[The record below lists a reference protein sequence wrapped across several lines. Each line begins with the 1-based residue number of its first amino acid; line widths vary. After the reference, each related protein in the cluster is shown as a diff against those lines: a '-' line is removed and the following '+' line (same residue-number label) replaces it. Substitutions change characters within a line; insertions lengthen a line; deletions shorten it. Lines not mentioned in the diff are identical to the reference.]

1 MSNLTEYGQ
10 GIVNDLGSRYGLS
23 SDAVICMIQAVINGN
38 GTMAQFYCPELGG
51 GGQWMRGGMTMVG
64 DMFNNGLKNTVNNLC
79 SEIAS
84 ILAGGQMIF
93 QAPAASASG
102 KGGFQSNNWWPSE
115 LGSPSSSGAQNNIRY
130 AIFPHCHRLALD
142 SNGQVS
148 VYDTQ
153 QHQIGGVSQQQ
164 GGGSSLTFSSQFG
177 TVYLTSLPIV
187 SGHNPFL
194 DQSSASSPASN
205 TSNRA
210 PEPVQSAPAQPQNNG
225 GNRDDVFAAIEKLA
239 SLRDMGI
246 LSEQEFSNKKSE
258 LLQRL

>member
-1 MSNLTEYGQ
+1 MSKLTGYGQ
-10 GIVNDLGSRYGLS
+10 GVVNDLSSRYGLS

-38 GTMAQFYCPELGG
+38 GTMAQFNCPELGG
-51 GGQWMRGGMTMVG
+51 GGQWMSGGMTMVG

-84 ILAGGQMIF
+84 ILGNGQMIF
-93 QAPAASASG
+93 EQPAAG
-102 KGGFQSNNWWPSE
+102 QGGFQSGNWWPSE
-115 LGSPSSSGAQNNIRY
+115 LGNPSSSGSQNNIRY
-130 AIFPHCHRLALD
+130 AIFPHCQRLALD

-164 GGGSSLTFSSQFG
+164 GGGNSLTFSSQFG

-187 SGHNPFL
+187 SGHNPFIS
-194 DQSSASSPASN
+194 Q
-205 TSNRA
+205 A
-210 PEPVQSAPAQPQNNG
+210 PEPAQPAPQPVQNTQPPAQHNNQNTNT
-225 GNRDDVFAAIEKLA
+225 GNRDDVFAALEKLA